1 MTWEV
6 FNPKDGI
13 PVVITR
19 FKWAAKS
26 LAWIMRLDYAR
37 QGEGWTDEVVW

>member
-37 QGEGWTDEVVW
+37 QGEGWVDAV

>member
-1 MTWEV
+1 MMWEV

-37 QGEGWTDEVVW
+37 KGEGWTDV